1 MMLLTEINLS
11 YYQDFMEVMR
21 RAIAAGQ
28 FDVFC
33 DATKEAWRIGEASGT
48 L

>member
-1 MMLLTEINLS
+1 MLLTEINLS
-11 YYQDFMEVMR
+11 YYQGFMEDMR
-21 RAIAAGQ
+21 RAIAVGQ

-33 DATKEAWRIGEASGT
+33 DAWRIGEVSGT